1 VYDRVMDSM
10 ADVSVYIL
18 AGGKSTRMG
27 ADKALVLL
35 NGRTLLARMLE
46 AAHSLTSNVGIVG
59 DPAKYKAFAPV
70 VEDIFPG
77 CGPLGGIHAAL
88 RFSSTEL
95 NVILAVDTPFVS
107 LALLQ
112 FLVTRARTSP
122 EALVTVA
129 QANGGYQP
137 LFAVYRREFATSA
150 EQALRAG
157 RHKIDACF
165 EPAYTQI
172 IGEAELESAGF
183 SANIFRN
190 LNTPEELVRAQE

>member
-1 VYDRVMDSM
+1 MDLAS
-10 ADVSVYIL
+10 DVCVYIL
-18 AGGKSTRMG
+18 AGGRSTRMG
-27 ADKALVLL
+27 ADKAFALL

-46 AAHSLTSNVGIVG
+46 AARSLTSNVRIVG

-70 VEDIFPG
+70 VEDIFQG

-88 RFSSTEL
+88 QSSTTDL

-112 FLVTRARTSP
+112 FMLSRARNSP

-137 LFAVYRREFATSA
+137 LCAVYRRQFLNAA
-150 EQALRAG
+150 EQALCSG
-157 RHKIDACF
+157 HHKIGQRFD
-165 EPAYTQI
+165 PASTRVN
-172 IGEAELESAGF
+172 GE
-183 SANIFRN
+183 
-190 LNTPEELVRAQE
+190 EELSAA